1 MPAKQENIFPS
12 SDSGAQVLG
21 CALDERGLREQRG
34 RFARLAPGVA
44 RVTRDPEAV
53 LFHFRA
59 GFDRDA
65 LDTAL
70 AVESECCPFFRF
82 ELNEEDRLLRVTV
95 QEPDQLPALDAI
107 ATAMASA

>member
-1 MPAKQENIFPS
+1 MPTKQEKTFPIS
-12 SDSGAQVLG
+12 ESGAQVAS

-44 RVTRDPEAV
+44 GVTREPEAV
-53 LFHFRA
+53 LIHFRA

-65 LDTAL
+65 LDSAL

-82 ELNEEDRLLRVTV
+82 ELNEEDRVMRVTV
-95 QEPDQLPALDAI
+95 QESEQLPALDAI
-107 ATAMASA
+107 AHAMTSG